1 MTNIVIH
8 YSGPTDDVPTVPRPT
23 RINLATRAVA
33 NAGATAG
40 LQFLGIHPD
49 RNDPTAASGYVDW
62 FEIRRVVRS
71 VRGRRER
78 AIHGRYRDRAN
89 RHRGL
94 TQSGRHNQVHDTD
107 AECRCS
113 ENHQPEE

>member
-1 MTNIVIH
+1 VNKSREEAEMTNIVIH

-62 FEIRRVVRS
+62 FEI
-71 VRGRRER
+71 
-78 AIHGRYRDRAN
+78 
-89 RHRGL
+89 
-94 TQSGRHNQVHDTD
+94 DTD
-107 AECRCS
+107 SLDGYAGWFAAFEDGANVPFTVDTAIERIDT
-113 ENHQPEE
+113 EV